1 MRNAHHAHN
10 APDELALQIAELN
23 YTLSRHVPAMKRS
36 VRIQTGYGSV
46 EFYGTQARK
55 IAALCEELLR
65 RRLQRIER
73 QSGGSQR

>member
-1 MRNAHHAHN
+1 MHDQINAS
-10 APDELALQIAELN
+10 DELALQIADLR
-23 YTLSRHVPAMKRS
+23 YALSRDIPAMKRH

-65 RRLQRIER
+65 RRLQRVER
-73 QSGGSQR
+73 QSGEAQR

>member
-1 MRNAHHAHN
+1 
-10 APDELALQIAELN
+10 
-23 YTLSRHVPAMKRS
+23 MKRH

-55 IAALCEELLR
+55 IAALCEELLH

-73 QSGGSQR
+73 QGGQPR

>member
-1 MRNAHHAHN
+1 MH
-10 APDELALQIAELN
+10 DELVLQLGELR
-23 YTLSRHVPAMKRS
+23 YALSRHVPAMKQH
-36 VRIQTGYGSV
+36 VHIQTGYGSV

-73 QSGGSQR
+73 RGGLQR